1 MIPGTLFGL
10 LPLVI
15 GLVSGQPGM
24 VGATLSTLAVQEE
37 LILRIPIFP
46 RLPSPQVEWREHKG
60 PRCISTNLLERA
72 VVSGSGN
79 QVDFVLGNRV
89 RMRADLDEDCPALDF
104 YNGLYLQTPDDR
116 LCAGRDEIHSR
127 MGGSCRI
134 QRFKQLTPKLH

>member
-1 MIPGTLFGL
+1 MIPGSLFGF
-10 LPLVI
+10 LPLVL
-15 GLVSGQPGM
+15 GLVSGQPAI
-24 VGATLSTLAVQEE
+24 VGATFTSAAMQEE

-46 RLPSPQVEWREHKG
+46 RPPMPQVEWREHKG
-60 PRCISTNLLERA
+60 PKCIPTNLLERA
-72 VVSGSGN
+72 IVSGAGDE
-79 QVDFVLGNRV
+79 VDFVLGNRV

-134 QRFKQLTPKLH
+134 RRFKQLTPKVR